1 MHTRDRII
9 EVYGPQLGEL
19 AWHALHLDATLAAV
33 SEKHAASI
41 LNAVQRRSVRPRKRP
56 IRILEIGA
64 YAHFG
69 AHRAAA
75 ALGGISVAHD
85 VSPASLRIGLDG
97 ARAAGNTGE
106 ITLVAG
112 DFHDLPFSDGHFD
125 VVFCAS
131 SVHHTFRP
139 WLVLREMLR
148 VLRPGGLLQ
157 LENEP
162 IGRALCFYGFRS
174 NRAEQFTP
182 FEAALHQR
190 GSLFTFSSP
199 FPGSRPE
206 MLFGMTENDRI
217 PLDVFL
223 DTLSDGGAIAS
234 LDLVPQIS
242 SFDRSILALR
252 RDRDLEAR
260 LAGVL
265 FAEAERA
272 KAMLSERDRL
282 LGVQLPGTDEVWG
295 LSYAAAPRLR
305 RLAQLTGREA
315 QRETARLFGAAL
327 KATVIRRGGA
337 KESAV
342 LFRRRLAMPDR
353 VYDDLPS
360 LPGVTLHLT
369 VQAIP
374 AIEAGDTAALA
385 AVYPAEDW
393 EFYRPDGAPWSML
406 NRGPR
411 CRIVLPRLSSASML
425 LLRFYA
431 VAADAPYQVSL
442 RDSDGA
448 EIAAVVVAASES
460 FLLRELVPEGCTE
473 LYVETRTLDGEAI
486 SLPSHVRLAVGRQIP
501 VGMADGTCAEA
512 FRT

>member
-19 AWHALHLDATLAAV
+19 AWHALHMDPTLAAV
-33 SEKHAASI
+33 SEKHAASMMD
-41 LNAVQRRSVRPRKRP
+41 AVQRWSVKPRNRP

-69 AHRAAA
+69 AHLAAA
-75 ALGGISVAHD
+75 ALGGMSVAHD
-85 VSPASLRIGLDG
+85 VSPASLRIGLEG
-97 ARAAGNTGE
+97 ARAAGLTGE

-112 DFHDLPFSDGHFD
+112 DFHDLPFSDGYFD
-125 VVFCAS
+125 AVFCAS

-139 WLVLREMLR
+139 WLILREMLR
-148 VLRPGGLLQ
+148 VLRPGGVLQ

-162 IGRALCFYGFRS
+162 VGRALCFYGFRS
-174 NRAEQFTP
+174 NRTEQSTP
-182 FEAALHQR
+182 FETGLAER

-206 MLFGMTENDRI
+206 MLFGMIENDRI
-217 PLDVFL
+217 PLAMFAE
-223 DTLSDGGAIAS
+223 TLSEGGDIAS

-242 SFDRSILALR
+242 AFDRAILALP

-260 LAGVL
+260 LADLL

-272 KAMLSERDRL
+272 RASLTERDRL
-282 LGVQLPGTDEVWG
+282 LGIRLPGTDEVWG
-295 LSYAAAPRLR
+295 LSYEAGPRLR
-305 RLAQLTGREA
+305 RLEGLTGREA
-315 QRETARLFGAAL
+315 ELETARLFGAAL
-327 KATVIRRGGA
+327 KATVIRHRGA
-337 KESAV
+337 HESAV
-342 LFRRRLAMPDR
+342 LFRRRLSMQDR
-353 VYDDLPS
+353 VYNDLPG
-360 LPGVTLHLT
+360 LPGMTLHLN

-385 AVYPAEDW
+385 EVYPAADW
-393 EFYRPDGAPWSML
+393 EFYRPDGGLGAML

-411 CRIVLPRLSSASML
+411 CRIVLPWLSSASML

-431 VAADAPYQVSL
+431 VAGETPYQVSL
-442 RDSDGA
+442 RRSDG
-448 EIAAVVVAASES
+448 EDIASIVVAASES

-473 LYVETRTLDGEAI
+473 LFVETRTLDGEAV

-501 VGMADGTCAEA
+501 VQIADGTGGEA
-512 FRT
+512 GGR